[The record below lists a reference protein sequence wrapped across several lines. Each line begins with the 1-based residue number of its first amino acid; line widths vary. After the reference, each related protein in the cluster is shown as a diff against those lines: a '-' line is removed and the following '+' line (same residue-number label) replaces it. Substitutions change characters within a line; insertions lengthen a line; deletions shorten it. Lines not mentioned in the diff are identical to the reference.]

1 MYGKLVDGVLQTPP
15 VEISRNIK
23 QMKDAGYKPVIDS
36 KPGYEV
42 ETQDA
47 VFVDYIDTGMYIRAM
62 YEIVEIELTE
72 EERIIEQTNK
82 AMELLNINFN
92 GLLPNLSDEQAL
104 QVPLMFP
111 KWQVGKAYAVGERV
125 LYLGVLYK
133 VIQAH
138 TSQAGWEPDIAPSLF
153 AKNLIVKDEEGEQVD
168 IPEWVQPDSTNP
180 YMIGDKVIFGGKV
193 YQSVIDNNVWSPT
206 DYPQGW
212 DEVNEVREWVVIE

>member
-1 MYGKLVDGVLQTPP
+1 MYGKLVDGVLQAPP

-62 YEIVEIELTE
+62 YEIVEIEPTE
-72 EERIIEQTNK
+72 EEQIIEQTNK

-133 VIQAH
+133 VLQAH
-138 TSQAGWEPDIAPSLF
+138 TSQAGWEPDITPSLF
-153 AKNLIVKDEEGEQVD
+153 AKNLIVKDDSGEQVD
-168 IPEWVQPDSTNP
+168 IPDWVQPDSTNP

-212 DEVNEVREWVVIE
+212 EEVNEVR

>member
-15 VEISRNIK
+15 VEISRNIE

-62 YEIVEIELTE
+62 YEIVEIEPTE
-72 EERIIEQTNK
+72 EEQIIEQTNK

-111 KWQVGKAYAVGERV
+111 KWQVGKAYVVGDRV

-133 VIQAH
+133 VLQAH
-138 TSQAGWEPDIAPSLF
+138 TSQDGWQPDVAPSLF
-153 AKNLIVKDEEGEQVD
+153 AKNLIVKDEQGEQVD
-168 IPEWVQPDSTNP
+168 IPEWEQPDSTNP
-180 YMIGDKVIFGGKV
+180 YMTGDKVRFEGKV
-193 YQSVIDNNVWSPT
+193 YQSLIDNNVWSPS
-206 DYPQGW
+206 DHPQGW
-212 DEVNEVREWVVIE
+212 EEVNEVK

>member
-1 MYGKLVDGVLQTPP
+1 MYGKLVDGVLQAPP

-47 VFVDYIDTGMYIRAM
+47 VFVDYLDTGMYIRAM
-62 YEIVEIELTE
+62 YEIVEIEPTE
-72 EERIIEQTNK
+72 EEQIIEQTNK

-111 KWQVGKAYAVGERV
+111 KWQVGKAYVVGDRV

-133 VIQAH
+133 VLQAH
-138 TSQAGWEPDIAPSLF
+138 TSQDGWQPDVAPSLF
-153 AKNLIVKDEEGEQVD
+153 AKNLIVKDEQGEQVD
-168 IPEWVQPDSTNP
+168 IPEWEQPDSTNP
-180 YMIGDKVIFGGKV
+180 YMTGDKVRFEGKV
-193 YQSVIDNNVWSPT
+193 YRSLIDNNVWSPS

-212 DEVNEVREWVVIE
+212 EEVNEVK

>member
-36 KPGYEV
+36 KPGYDV

-47 VFVDYIDTGMYIRAM
+47 IFVDYMDTGAYIRAM
-62 YEIVEIELTE
+62 YEIVEIEPTE
-72 EERIIEQTNK
+72 EEQMIEQTGK

-92 GLLPNLSDEQAL
+92 DLLPNLTDEQAL

-111 KWQVGKAYAVGERV
+111 KWQAGKEYAVGDRV

-133 VIQAH
+133 VLQAH
-138 TSQAGWEPDIAPSLF
+138 TSQAGWEPDITPSLF
-153 AKNLIVKDEEGEQVD
+153 AKNLIVKDDSGEQVD

-180 YMIGDKVIFGGKV
+180 YMIGDKVKFEGKV
-193 YQSVIDNNVWSPT
+193 YQSLIDNNVWSPT
-206 DYPQGW
+206 AYPQGW
-212 DEVNEVREWVVIE
+212 EEVNEVI

>member
-1 MYGKLVDGVLQTPP
+1 MYGKLVDGVLQAPP

-36 KPGYEV
+36 KPGYDV

-47 VFVDYIDTGMYIRAM
+47 VFVDYLDTGMYIRAM
-62 YEIVEIELTE
+62 YEIVEIEPTE
-72 EERIIEQTNK
+72 EEQIIEQTNK

-92 GLLPNLSDEQAL
+92 SLLPNLSDEQAL

-111 KWQVGKAYAVGERV
+111 KWQANKEHVAGDRV

-133 VIQAH
+133 VLQAH
-138 TSQAGWEPDIAPSLF
+138 TSQAGWEPDITPSLF
-153 AKNLIVKDEEGEQVD
+153 AKNLIIKDDSGEQVD

-180 YMIGDKVIFGGKV
+180 YMIGDKVKFEGKV
-193 YQSVIDNNVWSPT
+193 YQSLIDNNVWSPS

-212 DEVNEVREWVVIE
+212 EEVNEVK

>member
-1 MYGKLVDGVLQTPP
+1 MYGKLVDGVLQNPP

-62 YEIVEIELTE
+62 YEIVEIEPTE
-72 EERIIEQTNK
+72 EEQIIEQTNK

-111 KWQVGKAYAVGERV
+111 KWQVGKAYVVGDRV

-133 VIQAH
+133 VLQAH
-138 TSQAGWEPDIAPSLF
+138 TSQVGWEPDIAPSLF
-153 AKNLIVKDEEGEQVD
+153 AKNLIVKDENGEQVD

-180 YMIGDKVIFGGKV
+180 YMIGDKVMFEGKV
-193 YQSVIDNNVWSPT
+193 YQSLIDNNVWSPS

-212 DEVNEVREWVVIE
+212 EEVNEVK

>member
-36 KPGYEV
+36 KPGYDV

-62 YEIVEIELTE
+62 YEIVEIEPTE
-72 EERIIEQTNK
+72 EEQIIEQTNK

-133 VIQAH
+133 VLQAH

-212 DEVNEVREWVVIE
+212 EEVNEVR

>member
-1 MYGKLVDGVLQTPP
+1 MYGKLVDGVLQAPP

-62 YEIVEIELTE
+62 YEIVEIEPTE
-72 EERIIEQTNK
+72 EEQIIEQTNK

-92 GLLPNLSDEQAL
+92 GLLPNLSDEHAL

-111 KWQVGKAYAVGERV
+111 KWQEGKEYVVGDRV

-133 VIQAH
+133 VLQAH

-153 AKNLIVKDEEGEQVD
+153 AKNLIVKDENGEQVD
-168 IPEWVQPDSTNP
+168 IPEFEQPDSTNP
-180 YMIGDKVIFGGKV
+180 YMTGDKVIFEGKV
-193 YQSVIDNNVWSPT
+193 YQSLIDNNVWSPS

-212 DEVNEVREWVVIE
+212 EEVNEVK

>member
-36 KPGYEV
+36 KPGYEA

-62 YEIVEIELTE
+62 YEIVEIEPTE
-72 EERIIEQTNK
+72 EEQIIEQTNK

-111 KWQVGKAYAVGERV
+111 KWQPDKAYAVGDRV
-125 LYLGVLYK
+125 LYLGTLYK
-133 VIQAH
+133 VLQAH

-212 DEVNEVREWVVIE
+212 EEVNEVR

>member
-62 YEIVEIELTE
+62 YEIVEIEPTE
-72 EERIIEQTNK
+72 EEQIIEQTNK

-111 KWQVGKAYAVGERV
+111 KWQAGKEYVVGDRV

-133 VIQAH
+133 VLQAH
-138 TSQAGWEPDIAPSLF
+138 TSQAGWEPNIAPSLF

-168 IPEWVQPDSTNP
+168 ISEWVQPDSTNP
-180 YMIGDKVIFGGKV
+180 YMIGDKVKFEGKV
-193 YQSVIDNNVWSPT
+193 YQSLIDNNVWSPS

-212 DEVNEVREWVVIE
+212 EEVNEVK

>member
-15 VEISRNIK
+15 VEISRNIE

-36 KPGYEV
+36 KPGYEA

-62 YEIVEIELTE
+62 YEIVEIEPTE
-72 EERIIEQTNK
+72 EEQIIEQTNK
-82 AMELLNINFN
+82 AMKLLNINFN

-138 TSQAGWEPDIAPSLF
+138 TSQAGWEPNIAPSLF

-212 DEVNEVREWVVIE
+212 EEVVEQN

>member
-23 QMKDAGYKPVIDS
+23 QMKDAGDKPVIDS
-36 KPGYEV
+36 KPGYEA

-62 YEIVEIELTE
+62 YEIVEIEPTE
-72 EERIIEQTNK
+72 EEQIIEQTNK

-111 KWQVGKAYAVGERV
+111 KWQEGKEYVVGDRV

-180 YMIGDKVIFGGKV
+180 YMIGDKVKFGGKI

-212 DEVNEVREWVVIE
+212 EEVNEVR

>member
-36 KPGYEV
+36 KPGYDV

-47 VFVDYIDTGMYIRAM
+47 VFVDYLDTGAYIRAM
-62 YEIVEIELTE
+62 YEIVEIEPTE
-72 EERIIEQTNK
+72 EEQMIEQTGK

-92 GLLPNLSDEQAL
+92 DLLPNLTDEQAL

-111 KWQVGKAYAVGERV
+111 KWQAGKEYAVGDRV

-133 VIQAH
+133 VLQAH
-138 TSQAGWEPDIAPSLF
+138 TSQAGWEPDITPSLF
-153 AKNLIVKDEEGEQVD
+153 AKNLIVKDDSGEQVD

-180 YMIGDKVIFGGKV
+180 YMIGDKVKFEGKV
-193 YQSVIDNNVWSPT
+193 YQSLIDNNVWSPT
-206 DYPQGW
+206 AYPQGW
-212 DEVNEVREWVVIE
+212 EEVNEVK

>member
-1 MYGKLVDGVLQTPP
+1 MYGKLVDGVLQAPP

-62 YEIVEIELTE
+62 YEIVEIEPTE
-72 EERIIEQTNK
+72 EEQIIEQTNK

-104 QVPLMFP
+104 QVPFIFP
-111 KWQVGKAYAVGERV
+111 KWQANKEYVVGDRV

-133 VIQAH
+133 VLQAH
-138 TSQAGWEPDIAPSLF
+138 TSQQGWEPDIAPSLF

-180 YMIGDKVIFGGKV
+180 YMIGDKVKFEGKV
-193 YQSVIDNNVWSPT
+193 YQSLIDNNVWSPT

-212 DEVNEVREWVVIE
+212 EEVNEVR

>member
-36 KPGYEV
+36 KPGYDV

-47 VFVDYIDTGMYIRAM
+47 VFVDYIDTGMYIRSM
-62 YEIVEIELTE
+62 YEIVEIEPTE
-72 EERIIEQTNK
+72 EEQIIEQTGK

-92 GLLPNLSDEQAL
+92 DLLPNLTDEQAL

-111 KWQVGKAYAVGERV
+111 KWQAGKEYAVGDRV

-133 VIQAH
+133 VLQAH

-153 AKNLIVKDEEGEQVD
+153 AKNLIIKDDSGEQVD
-168 IPEWVQPDSTNP
+168 IPEFEQPDSTNP
-180 YMIGDKVIFGGKV
+180 YMKGDKVKFEGKI
-193 YQSVIDNNVWSPT
+193 YQSLIDNNVWSPT
-206 DYPQGW
+206 AYPQGW
-212 DEVNEVREWVVIE
+212 EEVNEVV

>member
-1 MYGKLVDGVLQTPP
+1 MYGKLVDGVLQAPP

-36 KPGYEV
+36 KPEYEV

-62 YEIVEIELTE
+62 YEIVEIEPTE
-72 EERIIEQTNK
+72 EEQIIEQTNK

-180 YMIGDKVIFGGKV
+180 YMIGDKVKFEGKV
-193 YQSVIDNNVWSPT
+193 YQSLIDNNVWSPSA
-206 DYPQGW
+206 YPEGW
-212 DEVNEVREWVVIE
+212 EEVNEVI

>member
-62 YEIVEIELTE
+62 YEIVEIEPTE
-72 EERIIEQTNK
+72 EEQIIEQTNK

-111 KWQVGKAYAVGERV
+111 KWQEGKEYVVGDRV

-133 VIQAH
+133 VLQAH
-138 TSQAGWEPDIAPSLF
+138 TSQQGWEPNIAPSLF
-153 AKNLIVKDEEGEQVD
+153 AKNLIVKDENGEQVD

-180 YMIGDKVIFGGKV
+180 YMIGDKVKFGGKV
-193 YQSVIDNNVWSPT
+193 YQSLIDNNVWSPT

-212 DEVNEVREWVVIE
+212 EEVNEVR

>member
-1 MYGKLVDGVLQTPP
+1 MYGKLVDGVLQAPP

-62 YEIVEIELTE
+62 YEIVEIEPTE
-72 EERIIEQTNK
+72 EEQIIEQTNK

-111 KWQVGKAYAVGERV
+111 KWQVGKAYAVGKRV

-180 YMIGDKVIFGGKV
+180 YMIGDKVKFGGKV

-212 DEVNEVREWVVIE
+212 EEVNEVR

>member
-62 YEIVEIELTE
+62 YEIVEIEPTE
-72 EERIIEQTNK
+72 EEQIIEQTNK

-111 KWQVGKAYAVGERV
+111 KWQEGKEYVVGDRV

-133 VIQAH
+133 VLQAH
-138 TSQAGWEPDIAPSLF
+138 TSQAGWEPNIAPSLF

-168 IPEWVQPDSTNP
+168 ISEWVQPDSTNP
-180 YMIGDKVIFGGKV
+180 YMIGDKVKFEGKV
-193 YQSVIDNNVWSPT
+193 YQSLIDNNVWSPS

-212 DEVNEVREWVVIE
+212 EEVNEVK

>member
-47 VFVDYIDTGMYIRAM
+47 VFVDYMDTGMYIRAM
-62 YEIVEIELTE
+62 YEIVEIEPTE
-72 EERIIEQTNK
+72 EEQIIEQTNK

-111 KWQVGKAYAVGERV
+111 KWQVGKAYVVGDRV

-133 VIQAH
+133 VLQAH
-138 TSQAGWEPDIAPSLF
+138 TSQQGWEPDIAPSLF
-153 AKNLIVKDEEGEQVD
+153 AKNLIVKDENGEQVD
-168 IPEWVQPDSTNP
+168 IPEFEQPDSTNP
-180 YMIGDKVIFGGKV
+180 YMIGDKVRFEGKV
-193 YQSVIDNNVWSPT
+193 YQSLIDNNVWSPS

-212 DEVNEVREWVVIE
+212 EEINEVK

>member
-1 MYGKLVDGVLQTPP
+1 MYGKLVDGILQNPP

-36 KPGYEV
+36 KPGYDV

-47 VFVDYIDTGMYIRAM
+47 VFLDYIDTGMYIRAM
-62 YEIVEIELTE
+62 YEIVEIEPTE
-72 EERIIEQTNK
+72 EEQMIEQANK

-111 KWQVGKAYAVGERV
+111 KWQADKEYVVGDRV

-133 VIQAH
+133 VLQAH
-138 TSQAGWEPDIAPSLF
+138 TSQEGWEPDIAPSLF

-180 YMIGDKVIFGGKV
+180 YMIGDKVIFRGKV

-212 DEVNEVREWVVIE
+212 EEVNEVK

>member
-1 MYGKLVDGVLQTPP
+1 MYGKLVDGVLQAPP

-47 VFVDYIDTGMYIRAM
+47 VFVDCIDTGMYIRAM
-62 YEIVEIELTE
+62 YEIVEIEPTE
-72 EERIIEQTNK
+72 EEQIIEQTNK
-82 AMELLNINFN
+82 AMELLNISFN

-111 KWQVGKAYAVGERV
+111 KWQEGKEYVVGDRV

-133 VIQAH
+133 ILQAH

-180 YMIGDKVIFGGKV
+180 YMIGDRVIFGGKV

-212 DEVNEVREWVVIE
+212 EEVNEVK

>member
-15 VEISRNIK
+15 VEISKNIK

-62 YEIVEIELTE
+62 YEIVEIEPTE
-72 EERIIEQTNK
+72 EEQIIEQTNK

-111 KWQVGKAYAVGERV
+111 KWQAGKEYAVGDRV
-125 LYLGVLYK
+125 LYLGALYK
-133 VIQAH
+133 VLQAH
-138 TSQAGWEPDIAPSLF
+138 TSQAGWVPDIAPSLF
-153 AKNLIVKDEEGEQVD
+153 AKNLIVKDEDGEQVD
-168 IPEWVQPDSTNP
+168 IPEFEQPDSTNP

-212 DEVNEVREWVVIE
+212 KEVNEVK